1 MRETTARC
9 PGRRL
14 PILSAAVL
22 MLLAFGQRSE
32 AADSAADEALC
43 RRLWTQYLDV
53 VKGVQPEK
61 VAAWYTKD
69 AVIIMPDAAELRGR
83 DAIQAYLAKAY
94 RGLKIF
100 ELTFRLER
108 FEVAGAR
115 VYTFGTVTE
124 VVQEGAAPQT
134 KLQARC
140 AAVWEQQPDK
150 TWQIAHFLV
159 NFLTQ

>member
-1 MRETTARC
+1 
-9 PGRRL
+9 
-14 PILSAAVL
+14 
-22 MLLAFGQRSE
+22 MLLSFGRSTE

-43 RRLWTQYLDV
+43 QRLWTQYLDV

-69 AVIIMPDAAELRGR
+69 AVITMPDAAELRGR
-83 DAIQAYLAKAY
+83 DAIHAYLVKAY
-94 RGLKIF
+94 RDLKIF
-100 ELTFRLER
+100 DLTFRLEH
-108 FEVAGAR
+108 FEVAGAH

-124 VVQEGAAPQT
+124 VIQKGVAPQT

-140 AAVWEQQPDK
+140 AAVWERQPDN

-159 NFLTQ
+159 NFLTL